1 MSFAHIMRIVVD
13 NEIKSITEALDKL
26 RIDLHRLEGTLRA
39 YQGIKQAG
47 IDVIEKPVKT
57 EDIYD
62 DDI

>member
-1 MSFAHIMRIVVD
+1 MRIVVD
-13 NEIKSITEALDKL
+13 NEIKSITDALEKL
-26 RIDLHRLEGTLRA
+26 RIAPHTLEGTLRA

-47 IDVIEKPVKT
+47 IDVIEKPVKA